1 MGSNWPVF
9 ENAISSLLLL
19 LFFMVINMRTSKS
32 PITSAFPKT
41 QIKNHPPISQSNY
54 SRLNTGA
61 AASAHFCSF
70 IN

>member
-54 SRLNTGA
+54 SRLTQGQQLQHM
-61 AASAHFCSF
+61 SAH
-70 IN
+70 